1 VVDSVTVFHLNFVSA
16 VAHSSY
22 SILAV
27 FFGGSTS
34 KISMDIY
41 ERITFCG
48 PDILPNVNT
57 A

>member
-1 VVDSVTVFHLNFVSA
+1 VVDLVTLFHLNFVSA

-22 SILAV
+22 SLLAV

-41 ERITFCG
+41 EIITFCG
-48 PDILPNVNT
+48 PGIFLNT
-57 A
+57 NIT